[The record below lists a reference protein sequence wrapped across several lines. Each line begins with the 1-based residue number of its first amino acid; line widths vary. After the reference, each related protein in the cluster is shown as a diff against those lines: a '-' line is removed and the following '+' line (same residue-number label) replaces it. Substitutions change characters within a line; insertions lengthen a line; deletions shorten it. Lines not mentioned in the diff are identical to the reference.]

1 MVSTHSKV
9 RRQRKPILPSLKRR
23 AVDLRQDAWHE
34 LASELVATYSDVVI
48 EDLDIAAMKRS
59 MNDERIAGLFLT
71 HPLGSTPRWSATRPK
86 DPE

>member
-1 MVSTHSKV
+1 MVSTQSKV
-9 RRQRKPILPSLKRR
+9 RRQRKPILLSLKRR

-34 LASELVATYSDVVI
+34 LASELVATYCEVVI

-59 MNDERIAGLFLT
+59 MNDERIAGLCLT
-71 HPLGSTPRWSATRPK
+71 HFQGFTPRWSATRPK